1 MGEIVNLNKFRKAKA
16 KAERVKEA
24 DVNRRQHGLSKA
36 ERTQDE
42 LHKQQFTRHLDGA
55 RLEPTQPG
63 EGATDEDAPPSPK
76 S

>member
-16 KAERVKEA
+16 KAERVKQA
-24 DVNRRQHGLSKA
+24 DVNRRVHGRSKT

-55 RLEPTQPG
+55 RLEPSEPG
-63 EGATDEDAPPSPK
+63 EVSTDDAPPS
-76 S
+76 SES